1 METYCRIRS
10 NQLGDIAVKSRKL
23 PVAAAFIS
31 CFVATQAAADVKA
44 KVVRLVDAEV
54 LVVEVQ
60 VRVRGIRVPQIG
72 AKCDGE
78 RETARRAKAFAQVA
92 VGRRILLDDL
102 GPDRLHR
109 LIADIKTEAGEDL
122 GEMLIEKDLARPY
135 KSKKRNW
142 C

>member
-1 METYCRIRS
+1 M
-10 NQLGDIAVKSRKL
+10 KSRIL

-54 LVVEVQ
+54 IVVEVQ
-60 VRVRGIRVPQIG
+60 VRVRGIKVPQTG

-78 RETARRAKAFAQVA
+78 REKARRAKAFAQVA
-92 VGRRILLDDL
+92 IGRKVLLDDL
-102 GPDRLHR
+102 GPDRLYR
-109 LIADIKTEAGEDL
+109 LLADIKTEAGEDL
-122 GEMLIEKDLARPY
+122 GEMLIEKELARPY
-135 KSKKRNW
+135 KSKRKDW